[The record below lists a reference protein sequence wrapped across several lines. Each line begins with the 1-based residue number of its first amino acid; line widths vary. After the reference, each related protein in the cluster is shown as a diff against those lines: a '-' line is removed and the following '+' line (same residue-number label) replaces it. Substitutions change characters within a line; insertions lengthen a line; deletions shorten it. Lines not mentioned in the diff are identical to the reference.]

1 MRPRTE
7 LAIAGGAAVTL
18 ILLAFA
24 TGTRARSDDDVDGRA
39 SSFNAGREGSRALAD
54 AAERLGL
61 SVTRWRSRPQLLT
74 AWVAAPGA
82 GSAGPTTIALLAP
95 LIATT
100 RAERAALA
108 RLPTQRGGADLVLA
122 GRSTN
127 SLVTCFG
134 YRIQPWVL
142 DSAQVMIPGAAT
154 DSASVFVHDY
164 LVAAAGDSVT
174 NAAHDAT
181 IEPSVDSP
189 GVRRSLDSGVA
200 RVGIARA
207 DTARTQRKQVRA
219 TDPIDGRADSCPSL
233 RVVATDTLLMSTGG
247 RLAMVRLTIAPFAR
261 SVVLISDAAVVRN
274 RALRAGT
281 IRALV
286 VEAVLPRRGRLVFDE
301 YHQGYAEGGSMA
313 AVVLAWSRRNPLGWM
328 VWQWCGVGLIALL
341 AGAFR
346 FGPVRALI
354 PRTRRSSLEHVRAL
368 ATALAA
374 SRGHRT
380 AVGAMVRGLRRRLSP
395 VQSATSANG
404 DDWRRWLAALR
415 ARAPNEQVQVY
426 AERLERLAD
435 HPESETAVLSAANA
449 VEDLWQ
455 SLRP

>member
-1 MRPRTE
+1 MRPRAE

-39 SSFNAGREGSRALAD
+39 SSFNAGREGTRALAD

-61 SVTRWRSRPQLLT
+61 PVTRWRTRPQLLT
-74 AWVAAPGA
+74 AWVAAPED
-82 GSAGPTTIALLAP
+82 GSAGPTTVAVLAP
-95 LIATT
+95 MIAIT
-100 RAERAALA
+100 RTERPTLA
-108 RLPTQRGGADLVLA
+108 RLPTQRRGADLVLA

-127 SLVTCFG
+127 SLLTCFG
-134 YRIQPWVL
+134 YRILPWVL
-142 DSAQVMIPGAAT
+142 DSAQVMIPGT
-154 DSASVFVHDY
+154 TPDSAAVFVHDD
-164 LVAAAGDSVT
+164 LVAAAGDSSMDVALDT
-174 NAAHDAT
+174 T
-181 IEPSVDSP
+181 IEPSVDSS
-189 GVRRSLDSGVA
+189 VARRSLDSAVA
-200 RVGIARA
+200 AAAARRPRAKERDA
-207 DTARTQRKQVRA
+207 DA
-219 TDPIDGRADSCPSL
+219 IDGRTGACPSL
-233 RVVATDTLLMSTGG
+233 RVMATDTLLVSTGG
-247 RLAMVRLTIAPFAR
+247 RVAMIRLTVAPYGR
-261 SVVLISDAAVVRN
+261 SVVLISDAALVRN
-274 RALRAGT
+274 RALRAGA

-286 VEAVLPRRGRLVFDE
+286 VEAVLPRRGRVVFDE
-301 YHQGYAEGGSMA
+301 YHHGYAEGGSMA

-328 VWQWCGVGLIALL
+328 VWQWGGVGLIALL

-346 FGPVRALI
+346 FGPVRASI
-354 PRTRRSSLEHVRAL
+354 PRNRRSSLDHVRAL

-380 AVGAMVRGLRRRLSP
+380 AVAAMVRGLRRRLSP
-395 VQSATSANG
+395 AQAATSTTG

-415 ARAPNEQVQVY
+415 ARAPNEQVQKH

-449 VEDLWQ
+449 VEDLWH